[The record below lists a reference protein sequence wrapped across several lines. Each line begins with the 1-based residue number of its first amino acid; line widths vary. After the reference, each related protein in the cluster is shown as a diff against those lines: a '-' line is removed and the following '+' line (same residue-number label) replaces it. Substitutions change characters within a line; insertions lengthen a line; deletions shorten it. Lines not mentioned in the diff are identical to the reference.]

1 MTLLDPNL
9 IPQTTD
15 TKNRVLVI
23 GAGIIGLL
31 WTSLLHFK
39 GLRQIWVSD
48 LSKGRRDIA
57 QSLGKFFTNLY
68 FYWLA
73 QQRPVEKRSQA
84 IVLLFLK
91 TIFLFL
97 LF

>member
-15 TKNRVLVI
+15 TKNKVLVI

-57 QSLGKFFTNLY
+57 QSLGKTLHQF
-68 FYWLA
+68 
-73 QQRPVEKRSQA
+73 
-84 IVLLFLK
+84 
-91 TIFLFL
+91 IFLL
-97 LF
+97 ACAAKTS